1 MALHP
6 LSDEEIIAT
15 LRNVLHGTARDWWDV
30 ARLETNTWQ
39 EFEAKFLA
47 AFLSEDYEDELAERV
62 RTRVQQEGESI
73 RDFAYMYRAL
83 CKRWKPQIDE
93 SEVIKLILKN
103 INPQMAS
110 QLRSNGVTSVD
121 GLVRLGQ
128 QLEKD
133 KENQVQYEHRKK
145 PWKLRTTSPAPSQLA
160 IPVIKNKT

>member
-6 LSDEEIIAT
+6 LSDEELIAT

-30 ARLETNTWQ
+30 ARLETTTWQ
-39 EFEAKFLA
+39 EFESKFLA
-47 AFLSEDYEDELAERV
+47 AFLSEDYEDELAERI

-83 CKRWKPQIDE
+83 CKCWKPQIAE
-93 SEVIKLILKN
+93 EEVIKLILKN

-110 QLRSNGVTSVD
+110 QLRSNGVTTVD

-128 QLEKD
+128 QL
-133 KENQVQYEHRKK
+133 
-145 PWKLRTTSPAPSQLA
+145 
-160 IPVIKNKT
+160 